1 MPAAGLSACWLLRL
15 ASFDAVLPAHPSP
28 LPLPGVPAPRPC
40 RCCLGPLLGSASRLP
55 PQRGTEQPERHS
67 TARGREREHKR
78 EARLLPLIESRS
90 APPAIPR
97 SHGRLTLPA
106 LLSTPLCT
114 HAHHGARISPLSAL
128 PPQRSLAA
136 AQPTNERTTTP
147 PKILPPARQAG
158 GRQTGSLLSTCAGA
172 GTTYA
177 PLPLLFSPAFF
188 RPASCPAHCA
198 TPRRAAPRSSA
209 STAHQCEIV
218 AGQPGPPATR
228 PAPPLS
234 QHRPPTC
241 APRFSSPAD
250 LPACIAPF
258 AAMLFPTNERT
269 TPPPTSFPLKAIP
282 PLGSISRSRQMF
294 GNLFAYPFGGRGP
307 PRPHT
312 PAQGAGPRPRTFPSR
327 LFPFQ
332 FSRNRT
338 FPWHS
343 TPLRQ
348 LLLS

>member
-1 MPAAGLSACWLLRL
+1 M
-15 ASFDAVLPAHPSP
+15 
-28 LPLPGVPAPRPC
+28 
-40 RCCLGPLLGSASRLP
+40 GPLLGSASRLP

-114 HAHHGARISPLSAL
+114 HAHHGARIPPLSAL

-136 AQPTNERTTTP
+136 AQPTNERTTTA
-147 PKILPPARQAG
+147 PKILPPACPPGRRQADG
-158 GRQTGSLLSTCAGA
+158 QPALHMRWSRHNVCPSSPAIQPS
-172 GTTYA
+172 
-177 PLPLLFSPAFF
+177 LFSPCEL
-188 RPASCPAHCA
+188 PCA
-198 TPRRAAPRSSA
+198 LCHAAPRSSA

-307 PRPHT
+307 PRPRT

-327 LFPFQ
+327 LFPTFQ

-348 LLLS
+348 QLLS